1 MYLNEGADIIDLI
14 IALNIYNINIKLLVN
29 KRKE

>member
-29 KRKE
+29 KR